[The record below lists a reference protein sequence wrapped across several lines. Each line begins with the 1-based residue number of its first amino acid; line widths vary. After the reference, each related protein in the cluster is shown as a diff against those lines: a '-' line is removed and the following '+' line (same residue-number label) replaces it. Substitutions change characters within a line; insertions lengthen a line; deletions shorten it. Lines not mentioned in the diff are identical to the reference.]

1 MIFIS
6 YLFIFTV
13 LYLDIFRQMYYNF
26 SDNIL
31 WILLFWYWDVIDLI
45 TYSTL
50 LQDIWQKAYM
60 CEL

>member
-1 MIFIS
+1 MLFIYLYMIFIS

-31 WILLFWYWDVIDLI
+31 W
-45 TYSTL
+45 
-50 LQDIWQKAYM
+50 M
-60 CEL
+60 CNFDTEMSLTW